1 MDTLYFNSINLLRY
15 YIRDRVWIVVI
26 DCCDNGLII
35 DGLEICSILQN
46 FFTER
51 WSFKIRGD

>member
-1 MDTLYFNSINLLRY
+1 MDTLYFYSINLLRY

-26 DCCDNGLII
+26 DCCDNGLI

-46 FFTER
+46 FY
-51 WSFKIRGD
+51 

>member
-15 YIRDRVWIVVI
+15 YTRDRVWIVVI

-46 FFTER
+46 FTER

>member
-1 MDTLYFNSINLLRY
+1 MDTLYFNSVNLLRY
-15 YIRDRVWIVVI
+15 YIGDRVWIVVI

-46 FFTER
+46 FY
-51 WSFKIRGD
+51 